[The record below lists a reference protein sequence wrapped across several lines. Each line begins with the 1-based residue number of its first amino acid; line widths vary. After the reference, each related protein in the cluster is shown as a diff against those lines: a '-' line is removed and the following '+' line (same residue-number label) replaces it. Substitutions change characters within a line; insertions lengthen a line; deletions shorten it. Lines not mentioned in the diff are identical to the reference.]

1 MAASPEAASA
11 GADSPAEI
19 AESAPAK
26 LNLYLHVV
34 GRRPDGY
41 HLLDS
46 LVAFASVGDRVA
58 VTPAADPAASAG
70 LTVTGPFA
78 GAVPADADNLAWRAA
93 AALAAALYRP
103 CDVAV
108 RLDKALPVAAGIGGG
123 SADAA
128 AVLRAC
134 ARLWGVA
141 GGAPLLMGIGAR
153 LGADVPVCL
162 AAQTRFVGG
171 IGELLAPAP
180 AVTGCPVVLVN
191 PLVPLP
197 TPAVFRARTGPFSAP
212 ARFAEAP
219 ADWAALA
226 GLLRERRNDLAEP
239 ARRLCPVVDTVLAA
253 LEDTDGCRLARL
265 SGSGATCFGLFG
277 DDATAAAAGESLAAA
292 HPDWWVRAGTL
303 L

>member
-1 MAASPEAASA
+1 MAGPEASPA
-11 GADSPAEI
+11 GAGAPAEI
-19 AESAPAK
+19 VEAAPAK

-58 VTPAADPAASAG
+58 VSPAADPAAPTG
-70 LTVTGPFA
+70 LAVTGPFA
-78 GAVPADADNLAWRAA
+78 AEVPADGGNLAWQAA

-141 GGAPLLMGIGAR
+141 ADAPLLTDIAAG

-162 AAQTRFVGG
+162 AGRTRFVGG
-171 IGELLAPAP
+171 IGERLEPAP
-180 AVTGCPVVLVN
+180 DVAGCPVVLVN

-197 TPAVFRARTGPFSAP
+197 TPAVFRARTGPFSDP
-212 ARFAEAP
+212 ARFAGAP
-219 ADWAALA
+219 GGPAGLAA
-226 GLLRERRNDLAEP
+226 LLRERRNDLAAP
-239 ARRLCPVVDTVLAA
+239 ARRLCPAVDTVLAA
-253 LEDTDGCRLARL
+253 LEDTGGCRLARL
-265 SGSGATCFGLFG
+265 SGSGATCFGLY
-277 DDATAAAAGESLAAA
+277 DDAGTAAAAAEALAAA
-292 HPDWWVRAGTL
+292 HPGWWVRAGVL